1 MKTTKRIVILLR
13 KFMRV
18 FCAIRFHYW
27 RTTEFTVTDF
37 VVKEYCKCANCG
49 KEKVFIS
56 ENDLTI

>member
-1 MKTTKRIVILLR
+1 MKTTKRISILFK

-18 FCAIRFHYW
+18 FCVIRFHYW
-27 RTTEFTVTDF
+27 RTTDCVVTDF

-49 KEKVFIS
+49 KEKVFVS